1 MVTSWRFKS
10 SHPHHVLGESRQVG
24 TRPFDRFGVPPLGGI
39 LSQTINAPPEGG
51 TPNDPMKTLKVTST
65 IEHKHQGLPRFVCIP
80 ISKVEPWKLQGTTT
94 VEVTMNGVNIGR
106 RSLKRWDDRG
116 CWWMD
121 LADAVCRKANVE
133 TGDRAKLSL
142 KIASEELPAELAE
155 LIKSNSGARARWEGL
170 TPGQRRMLREEI
182 LAAKHPA
189 TRARRAARA
198 LGVEV

>member
-1 MVTSWRFKS
+1 
-10 SHPHHVLGESRQVG
+10 
-24 TRPFDRFGVPPLGGI
+24 
-39 LSQTINAPPEGG
+39 
-51 TPNDPMKTLKVTST
+51 MKTLNVTSV
-65 IEHKHQGLPRFVCIP
+65 IEHKHEGLPRFVCIP

-94 VEVTMNGVNIGR
+94 VEVTMNGVNVGR

-142 KIASEELPAELAE
+142 KIASEELPAELAQ
-155 LIKSNSGARARWEGL
+155 LLKKNAQARARWERL
-170 TPGQRRMLREEI
+170 TPGQKRMLREEI
-182 LAAKHPA
+182 LAAKQSE

-198 LGVEV
+198 LGVKV

>member
-1 MVTSWRFKS
+1 
-10 SHPHHVLGESRQVG
+10 
-24 TRPFDRFGVPPLGGI
+24 
-39 LSQTINAPPEGG
+39 
-51 TPNDPMKTLKVTST
+51 MKTLKVTST

-80 ISKVEPWKLQGTTT
+80 ISKVDPWKLQGTTT
-94 VEVTMNGVNIGR
+94 VEVTMNGVHIGR

-155 LIKSNSGARARWEGL
+155 LIKSNSG
-170 TPGQRRMLREEI
+170 
-182 LAAKHPA
+182 HVPA
-189 TRARRAARA
+189 
-198 LGVEV
+198 GKG